1 MSLLNILND
10 DNDEH
15 DQPIKQSLY
24 YSDNDF
30 IATLS
35 NSNNPVAILSLNCQS
50 ISSKFDDI
58 LILVE
63 KVYQR
68 NQNIDILCIQESWL
82 GEHSH
87 YSQYNIDGYDMYYQS
102 SVCSSHTGL
111 IIYVRSEYQV
121 KQLNLRNSSVLWESL
136 FLEVTLADGK
146 KIIIGD
152 IYRAPKEEV
161 NIITTFIVELSHIST
176 LLNRMKLPVYLCGDY
191 NINLLKMHEKNSYEE
206 FFETMLVH
214 SYLPNI
220 TLPTRLTDTS
230 NTLIDNVFANSAKFE
245 AVSGILI
252 NNISDHQAIFT
263 IITIPRERVII
274 HTNISSNNQTTYTV
288 KKLSSGTKPKAI
300 FTPPNRKLDIDMF
313 CEDVRINLV
322 ANTDNSFDESDNY
335 KGLVKS
341 IGDAQKKQID
351 SKRFKYNKYRHKKCK
366 WITFGLLKSIE
377 FRDNL
382 YRELKKTPIDR
393 DDYRNKKINLRT
405 YNRIIN
411 RSKTYLKKRYYAEK
425 FHLFKNNIKLTWRL
439 INEVLENNPNKSI
452 STKFNINDKCITDQ
466 QEIGNHFN
474 SFFASIGTKISQQIK
489 NHDQIDHR
497 QYLINRPVTTF
508 HFHEITTQDVMCI
521 ISKLPNKK
529 STGYDEISTE
539 TVKILSAVIS
549 PTLSLIIN
557 KCILNG
563 TVPDEMKVSKIKP
576 LFKKG
581 DVTLL
586 NNYRPISLLPCVS
599 KIFERVL
606 FNQLYEYFERND
618 LLTQH
623 QYGFRKNHSTEFA
636 AMELIDR
643 VANLLELGKIPFNL
657 YIDLSKAFDVLNH
670 DILLSKLE
678 FYGLNELTIK
688 LIKNYL
694 SNRSQFCQYYDASS
708 DIVRTNIG
716 VPQGSILG
724 PLLFSI
730 YINDLVNTSDK
741 FNFLMYADDTTLTGS
756 VEDFL
761 NGHSNESTEDIIT
774 KELIKIS
781 TWMEVNKLL
790 INESKTKIMFFYMS
804 PKCIDALTIR
814 MNGVEI
820 EVVDDFNFLGI
831 TINKSLNWK
840 SHVNVSC
847 NKVLKYIA
855 VIHRTKKY
863 LPFSVLQ
870 TMYKSL
876 ILPIIYYG
884 LLLWGP
890 HCERLFLL
898 QKRIMRVIT
907 NSKYIA
913 HTDPIFKTLNL
924 LKLPDLYRLQLYKLY
939 YKIKKQTVPAY
950 FRHILTEVVNPYNTR
965 NTFFKYPIAR
975 HEYTRKTCL
984 YQVINYVNY
993 PPNNPLMKLRTDMSD
1008 THSITGFALYHKNR
1022 TLESYSLHCR
1032 IIDCYVCR
1040 VCQ

>member
-1 MSLLNILND
+1 MND

-87 YSQYNIDGYDMYYQS
+87 YSQCNIDGYDMYYQS
-102 SVCSSHTGL
+102 SVCSSHTSL
-111 IIYVRSEYQV
+111 IIYVRSDYQV

-161 NIITTFIVELSHIST
+161 NIISTFIVELSHILT

-252 NNISDHQAIFT
+252 NNISDHKAIFT

-288 KKLSSGTKPKAI
+288 KKLSSGTKPKAM

-322 ANTDNSFDESDNY
+322 TNTDNSFDESDNY

-351 SKRFKYNKYRHKKCK
+351 SRRFKYNKYRHKKCK

-411 RSKTYLKKRYYAEK
+411 RSKTYLKKRYYAKK
-425 FHLFKNNIKLTWRL
+425 FHQLKNNIKLTWRL
-439 INEVLENNPNKSI
+439 INEVLGNNPNKSI

-466 QEIGNHFN
+466 QEIANHFN
-474 SFFASIGTKISQQIK
+474 SFFASISTKISQQIK

-539 TVKILSAVIS
+539 TIKILSAVIS

-557 KCILNG
+557 NCILNG

-599 KIFERVL
+599 KIFEKVL

-716 VPQGSILG
+716 VPQW
-724 PLLFSI
+724 
-730 YINDLVNTSDK
+730 
-741 FNFLMYADDTTLTGS
+741 LM
-756 VEDFL
+756 
-761 NGHSNESTEDIIT
+761 
-774 KELIKIS
+774 
-781 TWMEVNKLL
+781 
-790 INESKTKIMFFYMS
+790 
-804 PKCIDALTIR
+804 
-814 MNGVEI
+814 
-820 EVVDDFNFLGI
+820 
-831 TINKSLNWK
+831 SLA
-840 SHVNVSC
+840 SQ
-847 NKVLKYIA
+847 Y
-855 VIHRTKKY
+855 
-863 LPFSVLQ
+863 
-870 TMYKSL
+870 
-876 ILPIIYYG
+876 
-884 LLLWGP
+884 LLLVLYNLQAYIKM
-890 HCERLFLL
+890 LF
-898 QKRIMRVIT
+898 RV
-907 NSKYIA
+907 
-913 HTDPIFKTLNL
+913 
-924 LKLPDLYRLQLYKLY
+924 
-939 YKIKKQTVPAY
+939 
-950 FRHILTEVVNPYNTR
+950 
-965 NTFFKYPIAR
+965 
-975 HEYTRKTCL
+975 TC
-984 YQVINYVNY
+984 
-993 PPNNPLMKLRTDMSD
+993 
-1008 THSITGFALYHKNR
+1008 
-1022 TLESYSLHCR
+1022 
-1032 IIDCYVCR
+1032 
-1040 VCQ
+1040 

>member
-1 MSLLNILND
+1 M
-10 DNDEH
+10 
-15 DQPIKQSLY
+15 
-24 YSDNDF
+24 
-30 IATLS
+30 
-35 NSNNPVAILSLNCQS
+35 
-50 ISSKFDDI
+50 
-58 LILVE
+58 
-63 KVYQR
+63 
-68 NQNIDILCIQESWL
+68 CIQESWL

-161 NIITTFIVELSHIST
+161 NIITTFIVELSHILT
-176 LLNRMKLPVYLCGDY
+176 LLNQMKLPVYLCGDY
-191 NINLLKMHEKNSYEE
+191 NINLLKMHEKNLYEE

-288 KKLSSGTKPKAI
+288 KKLPSGTKPKAI

-335 KGLVKS
+335 KGLLKS

-366 WITFGLLKSIE
+366 WITFWLLKSIE

-425 FHLFKNNIKLTWRL
+425 FHQLKNNIKLTWRL
-439 INEVLENNPNKSI
+439 INKVLGNNPNKSI

-466 QEIGNHFN
+466 QKIANHFN

-529 STGYDEISTE
+529 STGYDKISTE
-539 TVKILSAVIS
+539 TIKILSAVIS

-643 VANLLELGKIPFNL
+643 VANLLELGKIHL
-657 YIDLSKAFDVLNH
+657 
-670 DILLSKLE
+670 
-678 FYGLNELTIK
+678 
-688 LIKNYL
+688 
-694 SNRSQFCQYYDASS
+694 
-708 DIVRTNIG
+708 
-716 VPQGSILG
+716 
-724 PLLFSI
+724 I
-730 YINDLVNTSDK
+730 YILI
-741 FNFLMYADDTTLTGS
+741 FLKHL
-756 VEDFL
+756 
-761 NGHSNESTEDIIT
+761 
-774 KELIKIS
+774 
-781 TWMEVNKLL
+781 
-790 INESKTKIMFFYMS
+790 MF
-804 PKCIDALTIR
+804 
-814 MNGVEI
+814 
-820 EVVDDFNFLGI
+820 
-831 TINKSLNWK
+831 
-840 SHVNVSC
+840 
-847 NKVLKYIA
+847 
-855 VIHRTKKY
+855 
-863 LPFSVLQ
+863 
-870 TMYKSL
+870 
-876 ILPIIYYG
+876 
-884 LLLWGP
+884 
-890 HCERLFLL
+890 
-898 QKRIMRVIT
+898 
-907 NSKYIA
+907 
-913 HTDPIFKTLNL
+913 
-924 LKLPDLYRLQLYKLY
+924 
-939 YKIKKQTVPAY
+939 
-950 FRHILTEVVNPYNTR
+950 
-965 NTFFKYPIAR
+965 
-975 HEYTRKTCL
+975 
-984 YQVINYVNY
+984 
-993 PPNNPLMKLRTDMSD
+993 
-1008 THSITGFALYHKNR
+1008 
-1022 TLESYSLHCR
+1022 
-1032 IIDCYVCR
+1032 
-1040 VCQ
+1040 

>member
-1 MSLLNILND
+1 MWLLNILND

-58 LILVE
+58 LILVK

-146 KIIIGD
+146 NIIIGD

-161 NIITTFIVELSHIST
+161 NIITTFIVELSHILT

-245 AVSGILI
+245 AVFGILI

-288 KKLSSGTKPKAI
+288 KKLSSRTKPKAI

-382 YRELKKTPIDR
+382 YRELKKTITG
-393 DDYRNKKINLRT
+393 I
-405 YNRIIN
+405 
-411 RSKTYLKKRYYAEK
+411 KRLIYA
-425 FHLFKNNIKLTWRL
+425 HITGLLIVVKLT
-439 INEVLENNPNKSI
+439 
-452 STKFNINDKCITDQ
+452 
-466 QEIGNHFN
+466 
-474 SFFASIGTKISQQIK
+474 
-489 NHDQIDHR
+489 
-497 QYLINRPVTTF
+497 
-508 HFHEITTQDVMCI
+508 
-521 ISKLPNKK
+521 
-529 STGYDEISTE
+529 
-539 TVKILSAVIS
+539 
-549 PTLSLIIN
+549 
-557 KCILNG
+557 
-563 TVPDEMKVSKIKP
+563 
-576 LFKKG
+576 
-581 DVTLL
+581 
-586 NNYRPISLLPCVS
+586 
-599 KIFERVL
+599 
-606 FNQLYEYFERND
+606 
-618 LLTQH
+618 
-623 QYGFRKNHSTEFA
+623 
-636 AMELIDR
+636 
-643 VANLLELGKIPFNL
+643 
-657 YIDLSKAFDVLNH
+657 
-670 DILLSKLE
+670 
-678 FYGLNELTIK
+678 
-688 LIKNYL
+688 
-694 SNRSQFCQYYDASS
+694 
-708 DIVRTNIG
+708 
-716 VPQGSILG
+716 
-724 PLLFSI
+724 
-730 YINDLVNTSDK
+730 
-741 FNFLMYADDTTLTGS
+741 
-756 VEDFL
+756 
-761 NGHSNESTEDIIT
+761 
-774 KELIKIS
+774 
-781 TWMEVNKLL
+781 
-790 INESKTKIMFFYMS
+790 
-804 PKCIDALTIR
+804 
-814 MNGVEI
+814 
-820 EVVDDFNFLGI
+820 
-831 TINKSLNWK
+831 
-840 SHVNVSC
+840 
-847 NKVLKYIA
+847 
-855 VIHRTKKY
+855 
-863 LPFSVLQ
+863 
-870 TMYKSL
+870 
-876 ILPIIYYG
+876 
-884 LLLWGP
+884 
-890 HCERLFLL
+890 
-898 QKRIMRVIT
+898 
-907 NSKYIA
+907 
-913 HTDPIFKTLNL
+913 
-924 LKLPDLYRLQLYKLY
+924 
-939 YKIKKQTVPAY
+939 
-950 FRHILTEVVNPYNTR
+950 
-965 NTFFKYPIAR
+965 
-975 HEYTRKTCL
+975 
-984 YQVINYVNY
+984 
-993 PPNNPLMKLRTDMSD
+993 
-1008 THSITGFALYHKNR
+1008 
-1022 TLESYSLHCR
+1022 
-1032 IIDCYVCR
+1032 
-1040 VCQ
+1040 

>member
-1 MSLLNILND
+1 M
-10 DNDEH
+10 
-15 DQPIKQSLY
+15 
-24 YSDNDF
+24 
-30 IATLS
+30 
-35 NSNNPVAILSLNCQS
+35 
-50 ISSKFDDI
+50 
-58 LILVE
+58 
-63 KVYQR
+63 
-68 NQNIDILCIQESWL
+68 
-82 GEHSH
+82 
-87 YSQYNIDGYDMYYQS
+87 
-102 SVCSSHTGL
+102 
-111 IIYVRSEYQV
+111 
-121 KQLNLRNSSVLWESL
+121 
-136 FLEVTLADGK
+136 
-146 KIIIGD
+146 
-152 IYRAPKEEV
+152 
-161 NIITTFIVELSHIST
+161 
-176 LLNRMKLPVYLCGDY
+176 
-191 NINLLKMHEKNSYEE
+191 
-206 FFETMLVH
+206 
-214 SYLPNI
+214 
-220 TLPTRLTDTS
+220 
-230 NTLIDNVFANSAKFE
+230 
-245 AVSGILI
+245 
-252 NNISDHQAIFT
+252 
-263 IITIPRERVII
+263 
-274 HTNISSNNQTTYTV
+274 
-288 KKLSSGTKPKAI
+288 
-300 FTPPNRKLDIDMF
+300 
-313 CEDVRINLV
+313 
-322 ANTDNSFDESDNY
+322 
-335 KGLVKS
+335 
-341 IGDAQKKQID
+341 
-351 SKRFKYNKYRHKKCK
+351 
-366 WITFGLLKSIE
+366 
-377 FRDNL
+377 
-382 YRELKKTPIDR
+382 
-393 DDYRNKKINLRT
+393 
-405 YNRIIN
+405 
-411 RSKTYLKKRYYAEK
+411 
-425 FHLFKNNIKLTWRL
+425 
-439 INEVLENNPNKSI
+439 
-452 STKFNINDKCITDQ
+452 
-466 QEIGNHFN
+466 
-474 SFFASIGTKISQQIK
+474 
-489 NHDQIDHR
+489 
-497 QYLINRPVTTF
+497 
-508 HFHEITTQDVMCI
+508 
-521 ISKLPNKK
+521 PNKK

-539 TVKILSAVIS
+539 TIKILSAVIS

-606 FNQLYEYFERND
+606 FNQLYEYFDRND

-643 VANLLELGKIPFNL
+643 VANLLELGTILFNL

-670 DILLSKLE
+670 DILRSKLE

-790 INESKTKIMFFYMS
+790 INESKTKIMFFHM
-804 PKCIDALTIR
+804 PPMCIDALTIR

-993 PPNNPLMKLRTDMSD
+993 PPSNPLMKLRTDMSD

>member
-1 MSLLNILND
+1 MND

-15 DQPIKQSLY
+15 DQPIMQSLY

-35 NSNNPVAILSLNCQS
+35 NSNNPVAILSLNCQC

-58 LILVE
+58 RILVE

-136 FLEVTLADGK
+136 FLEVTLTDGK

-161 NIITTFIVELSHIST
+161 NIITTFIVELSHILT

-191 NINLLKMHEKNSYEE
+191 NINLLKMHEKNWYEE

-263 IITIPRERVII
+263 IITIPRERVNI

-393 DDYRNKKINLRT
+393 DDYRNKKINLCT

-425 FHLFKNNIKLTWRL
+425 FHQLKNNIKLTWCL
-439 INEVLENNPNKSI
+439 INEVLGNNPNKSI

-466 QEIGNHFN
+466 QEIANHFN

-489 NHDQIDHR
+489 THDQIDHR

-508 HFHEITTQDVMCI
+508 HFHEITKQDVMCI

-539 TVKILSAVIS
+539 TSC
-549 PTLSLIIN
+549 N
-557 KCILNG
+557 
-563 TVPDEMKVSKIKP
+563 
-576 LFKKG
+576 
-581 DVTLL
+581 
-586 NNYRPISLLPCVS
+586 
-599 KIFERVL
+599 
-606 FNQLYEYFERND
+606 
-618 LLTQH
+618 
-623 QYGFRKNHSTEFA
+623 
-636 AMELIDR
+636 
-643 VANLLELGKIPFNL
+643 
-657 YIDLSKAFDVLNH
+657 
-670 DILLSKLE
+670 
-678 FYGLNELTIK
+678 
-688 LIKNYL
+688 L
-694 SNRSQFCQYYDASS
+694 SN
-708 DIVRTNIG
+708 
-716 VPQGSILG
+716 SI
-724 PLLFSI
+724 P
-730 YINDLVNTSDK
+730 N
-741 FNFLMYADDTTLTGS
+741 
-756 VEDFL
+756 
-761 NGHSNESTEDIIT
+761 
-774 KELIKIS
+774 
-781 TWMEVNKLL
+781 
-790 INESKTKIMFFYMS
+790 
-804 PKCIDALTIR
+804 
-814 MNGVEI
+814 
-820 EVVDDFNFLGI
+820 
-831 TINKSLNWK
+831 
-840 SHVNVSC
+840 
-847 NKVLKYIA
+847 
-855 VIHRTKKY
+855 
-863 LPFSVLQ
+863 
-870 TMYKSL
+870 YK
-876 ILPIIYYG
+876 
-884 LLLWGP
+884 
-890 HCERLFLL
+890 
-898 QKRIMRVIT
+898 
-907 NSKYIA
+907 
-913 HTDPIFKTLNL
+913 
-924 LKLPDLYRLQLYKLY
+924 
-939 YKIKKQTVPAY
+939 
-950 FRHILTEVVNPYNTR
+950 
-965 NTFFKYPIAR
+965 
-975 HEYTRKTCL
+975 
-984 YQVINYVNY
+984 
-993 PPNNPLMKLRTDMSD
+993 
-1008 THSITGFALYHKNR
+1008 
-1022 TLESYSLHCR
+1022 
-1032 IIDCYVCR
+1032 
-1040 VCQ
+1040 

>member
-152 IYRAPKEEV
+152 IYRAPREEV
-161 NIITTFIVELSHIST
+161 NIITTFIVELSHILT
-176 LLNRMKLPVYLCGDY
+176 LLNRMKLSVYLCGDY

-206 FFETMLVH
+206 FFETMFVH

-288 KKLSSGTKPKAI
+288 KKLSSGTKPKTI

-322 ANTDNSFDESDNY
+322 ANTDNTFDESDNY

-351 SKRFKYNKYRHKKCK
+351 SKRFKYNKYKHKKCK

-425 FHLFKNNIKLTWRL
+425 FHQLKNNIKLTWRL
-439 INEVLENNPNKSI
+439 INEVLGNNPNKSI

-466 QEIGNHFN
+466 QEIANHFN
-474 SFFASIGTKISQQIK
+474 SSFASIGTKISQQIK

-539 TVKILSAVIS
+539 TIKILSAVIS

-557 KCILNG
+557 ICILNG
-563 TVPDEMKVSKIKP
+563 TVPDEMKVSKINLCLK
-576 LFKKG
+576 
-581 DVTLL
+581 
-586 NNYRPISLLPCVS
+586 
-599 KIFERVL
+599 RV
-606 FNQLYEYFERND
+606 
-618 LLTQH
+618 
-623 QYGFRKNHSTEFA
+623 
-636 AMELIDR
+636 M
-643 VANLLELGKIPFNL
+643 
-657 YIDLSKAFDVLNH
+657 
-670 DILLSKLE
+670 
-678 FYGLNELTIK
+678 
-688 LIKNYL
+688 
-694 SNRSQFCQYYDASS
+694 
-708 DIVRTNIG
+708 
-716 VPQGSILG
+716 
-724 PLLFSI
+724 
-730 YINDLVNTSDK
+730 
-741 FNFLMYADDTTLTGS
+741 
-756 VEDFL
+756 
-761 NGHSNESTEDIIT
+761 
-774 KELIKIS
+774 
-781 TWMEVNKLL
+781 
-790 INESKTKIMFFYMS
+790 
-804 PKCIDALTIR
+804 
-814 MNGVEI
+814 
-820 EVVDDFNFLGI
+820 
-831 TINKSLNWK
+831 
-840 SHVNVSC
+840 
-847 NKVLKYIA
+847 
-855 VIHRTKKY
+855 
-863 LPFSVLQ
+863 
-870 TMYKSL
+870 
-876 ILPIIYYG
+876 
-884 LLLWGP
+884 
-890 HCERLFLL
+890 
-898 QKRIMRVIT
+898 
-907 NSKYIA
+907 
-913 HTDPIFKTLNL
+913 
-924 LKLPDLYRLQLYKLY
+924 
-939 YKIKKQTVPAY
+939 
-950 FRHILTEVVNPYNTR
+950 
-965 NTFFKYPIAR
+965 
-975 HEYTRKTCL
+975 
-984 YQVINYVNY
+984 
-993 PPNNPLMKLRTDMSD
+993 
-1008 THSITGFALYHKNR
+1008 
-1022 TLESYSLHCR
+1022 
-1032 IIDCYVCR
+1032 
-1040 VCQ
+1040 

>member
-1 MSLLNILND
+1 
-10 DNDEH
+10 
-15 DQPIKQSLY
+15 
-24 YSDNDF
+24 
-30 IATLS
+30 
-35 NSNNPVAILSLNCQS
+35 
-50 ISSKFDDI
+50 
-58 LILVE
+58 
-63 KVYQR
+63 
-68 NQNIDILCIQESWL
+68 
-82 GEHSH
+82 
-87 YSQYNIDGYDMYYQS
+87 MYYQS

-152 IYRAPKEEV
+152 IYRAPREEV
-161 NIITTFIVELSHIST
+161 NIITTFIVELSHILT
-176 LLNRMKLPVYLCGDY
+176 LLNLMKLPVYLCGDY

-322 ANTDNSFDESDNY
+322 ANTDNTFDESDNY

-351 SKRFKYNKYRHKKCK
+351 SKRFKFNKYRHKKCK

-382 YRELKKTPIDR
+382 DRELKKTPIDR

-411 RSKTYLKKRYYAEK
+411 RSKTYLKKRYYAAK
-425 FHLFKNNIKLTWRL
+425 FHQLKNNIKLTWRL
-439 INEVLENNPNKSI
+439 INEVLGNNPNKSI

-466 QEIGNHFN
+466 QEITNHFN

-539 TVKILSAVIS
+539 TIKILSFVIS

-563 TVPDEMKVSKIKP
+563 TVPD
-576 LFKKG
+576 
-581 DVTLL
+581 
-586 NNYRPISLLPCVS
+586 
-599 KIFERVL
+599 
-606 FNQLYEYFERND
+606 
-618 LLTQH
+618 
-623 QYGFRKNHSTEFA
+623 
-636 AMELIDR
+636 
-643 VANLLELGKIPFNL
+643 
-657 YIDLSKAFDVLNH
+657 
-670 DILLSKLE
+670 
-678 FYGLNELTIK
+678 
-688 LIKNYL
+688 
-694 SNRSQFCQYYDASS
+694 
-708 DIVRTNIG
+708 
-716 VPQGSILG
+716 
-724 PLLFSI
+724 
-730 YINDLVNTSDK
+730 
-741 FNFLMYADDTTLTGS
+741 
-756 VEDFL
+756 
-761 NGHSNESTEDIIT
+761 
-774 KELIKIS
+774 
-781 TWMEVNKLL
+781 
-790 INESKTKIMFFYMS
+790 
-804 PKCIDALTIR
+804 
-814 MNGVEI
+814 
-820 EVVDDFNFLGI
+820 
-831 TINKSLNWK
+831 
-840 SHVNVSC
+840 
-847 NKVLKYIA
+847 
-855 VIHRTKKY
+855 
-863 LPFSVLQ
+863 
-870 TMYKSL
+870 
-876 ILPIIYYG
+876 
-884 LLLWGP
+884 
-890 HCERLFLL
+890 
-898 QKRIMRVIT
+898 
-907 NSKYIA
+907 
-913 HTDPIFKTLNL
+913 
-924 LKLPDLYRLQLYKLY
+924 
-939 YKIKKQTVPAY
+939 
-950 FRHILTEVVNPYNTR
+950 
-965 NTFFKYPIAR
+965 
-975 HEYTRKTCL
+975 
-984 YQVINYVNY
+984 
-993 PPNNPLMKLRTDMSD
+993 
-1008 THSITGFALYHKNR
+1008 
-1022 TLESYSLHCR
+1022 
-1032 IIDCYVCR
+1032 
-1040 VCQ
+1040 

>member
-1 MSLLNILND
+1 MND

-63 KVYQR
+63 NVYQR

-102 SVCSSHTGL
+102 SVCSSYTGL

-152 IYRAPKEEV
+152 IYRAPREEV
-161 NIITTFIVELSHIST
+161 NIITTFIVELSHILT

-245 AVSGILI
+245 VVSGILI

-313 CEDVRINLV
+313 CKDVRINLV

-335 KGLVKS
+335 KRLVKS

-411 RSKTYLKKRYYAEK
+411 RSKTYLKKKYYAEK
-425 FHLFKNNIKLTWRL
+425 FHQLKNNIKLTWRL
-439 INEVLENNPNKSI
+439 INEVLGNNPNKSI

-466 QEIGNHFN
+466 QEIANHFN

-529 STGYDEISTE
+529 STGYDKISTE
-539 TVKILSAVIS
+539 TIKILSAVIS

-576 LFKKG
+576 LF
-581 DVTLL
+581 
-586 NNYRPISLLPCVS
+586 
-599 KIFERVL
+599 
-606 FNQLYEYFERND
+606 
-618 LLTQH
+618 
-623 QYGFRKNHSTEFA
+623 
-636 AMELIDR
+636 
-643 VANLLELGKIPFNL
+643 
-657 YIDLSKAFDVLNH
+657 
-670 DILLSKLE
+670 
-678 FYGLNELTIK
+678 
-688 LIKNYL
+688 
-694 SNRSQFCQYYDASS
+694 
-708 DIVRTNIG
+708 
-716 VPQGSILG
+716 
-724 PLLFSI
+724 
-730 YINDLVNTSDK
+730 
-741 FNFLMYADDTTLTGS
+741 
-756 VEDFL
+756 
-761 NGHSNESTEDIIT
+761 
-774 KELIKIS
+774 
-781 TWMEVNKLL
+781 
-790 INESKTKIMFFYMS
+790 
-804 PKCIDALTIR
+804 
-814 MNGVEI
+814 
-820 EVVDDFNFLGI
+820 
-831 TINKSLNWK
+831 
-840 SHVNVSC
+840 
-847 NKVLKYIA
+847 
-855 VIHRTKKY
+855 
-863 LPFSVLQ
+863 
-870 TMYKSL
+870 
-876 ILPIIYYG
+876 
-884 LLLWGP
+884 
-890 HCERLFLL
+890 
-898 QKRIMRVIT
+898 
-907 NSKYIA
+907 
-913 HTDPIFKTLNL
+913 
-924 LKLPDLYRLQLYKLY
+924 
-939 YKIKKQTVPAY
+939 
-950 FRHILTEVVNPYNTR
+950 
-965 NTFFKYPIAR
+965 
-975 HEYTRKTCL
+975 
-984 YQVINYVNY
+984 
-993 PPNNPLMKLRTDMSD
+993 
-1008 THSITGFALYHKNR
+1008 
-1022 TLESYSLHCR
+1022 
-1032 IIDCYVCR
+1032 
-1040 VCQ
+1040 

>member
-1 MSLLNILND
+1 M
-10 DNDEH
+10 
-15 DQPIKQSLY
+15 
-24 YSDNDF
+24 
-30 IATLS
+30 
-35 NSNNPVAILSLNCQS
+35 
-50 ISSKFDDI
+50 
-58 LILVE
+58 
-63 KVYQR
+63 
-68 NQNIDILCIQESWL
+68 
-82 GEHSH
+82 
-87 YSQYNIDGYDMYYQS
+87 
-102 SVCSSHTGL
+102 
-111 IIYVRSEYQV
+111 
-121 KQLNLRNSSVLWESL
+121 
-136 FLEVTLADGK
+136 
-146 KIIIGD
+146 
-152 IYRAPKEEV
+152 YRAPREEV
-161 NIITTFIVELSHIST
+161 NIITTFIVELSHILT

-191 NINLLKMHEKNSYEE
+191 NINLLKMHEKKSYEE
-206 FFETMLVH
+206 FFKTMLVH

-263 IITIPRERVII
+263 IITISRERVII

-300 FTPPNRKLDIDMF
+300 FIPPNRKLDIDIF

-322 ANTDNSFDESDNY
+322 ANTDNTFDGSDSY

-382 YRELKKTPIDR
+382 YRELEETPIDR

-425 FHLFKNNIKLTWRL
+425 FHQLKNNIKLTWRL
-439 INEVLENNPNKSI
+439 INEVLGNNPNKSI

-466 QEIGNHFN
+466 QEIANHFN

-508 HFHEITTQDVMCI
+508 YFHEITTQDVMCI

-529 STGYDEISTE
+529 NTGYDEISTE
-539 TVKILSAVIS
+539 TIKILSAVIS

-606 FNQLYEYFERND
+606 FNQLYEYFDRND

-643 VANLLELGKIPFNL
+643 VANLLELGKISFNL

-694 SNRSQFCQYYDASS
+694 SNRS
-708 DIVRTNIG
+708 
-716 VPQGSILG
+716 
-724 PLLFSI
+724 
-730 YINDLVNTSDK
+730 
-741 FNFLMYADDTTLTGS
+741 
-756 VEDFL
+756 
-761 NGHSNESTEDIIT
+761 
-774 KELIKIS
+774 
-781 TWMEVNKLL
+781 
-790 INESKTKIMFFYMS
+790 
-804 PKCIDALTIR
+804 
-814 MNGVEI
+814 
-820 EVVDDFNFLGI
+820 
-831 TINKSLNWK
+831 
-840 SHVNVSC
+840 
-847 NKVLKYIA
+847 
-855 VIHRTKKY
+855 
-863 LPFSVLQ
+863 
-870 TMYKSL
+870 
-876 ILPIIYYG
+876 
-884 LLLWGP
+884 
-890 HCERLFLL
+890 
-898 QKRIMRVIT
+898 
-907 NSKYIA
+907 
-913 HTDPIFKTLNL
+913 
-924 LKLPDLYRLQLYKLY
+924 
-939 YKIKKQTVPAY
+939 
-950 FRHILTEVVNPYNTR
+950 
-965 NTFFKYPIAR
+965 
-975 HEYTRKTCL
+975 
-984 YQVINYVNY
+984 
-993 PPNNPLMKLRTDMSD
+993 
-1008 THSITGFALYHKNR
+1008 
-1022 TLESYSLHCR
+1022 
-1032 IIDCYVCR
+1032 
-1040 VCQ
+1040 

>member
-1 MSLLNILND
+1 MND

-24 YSDNDF
+24 YYSDNDF

-35 NSNNPVAILSLNCQS
+35 NYNNPVAILSLNCQS

-68 NQNIDILCIQESWL
+68 NQNIDMLCIQESWL

-161 NIITTFIVELSHIST
+161 NIITTFIVELSHILT
-176 LLNRMKLPVYLCGDY
+176 LLNQMKLPVYLCGDY
-191 NINLLKMHEKNSYEE
+191 NINLLKMHEKNLYEE

-288 KKLSSGTKPKAI
+288 KKLPSGTKPKAI

-335 KGLVKS
+335 KGLLKS

-366 WITFGLLKSIE
+366 WITFWLLKSIE

-425 FHLFKNNIKLTWRL
+425 FHQLKNNIKLTWRL
-439 INEVLENNPNKSI
+439 INEVLGNNPNKSI

-466 QEIGNHFN
+466 QEIANHFN

-508 HFHEITTQDVMCI
+508 QFHDITTQDVMCI

-529 STGYDEISTE
+529 STGYDKISTE
-539 TVKILSAVIS
+539 TIKILSAVIS

-636 AMELIDR
+636 AMELIHR

-678 FYGLNELTIK
+678 F
-688 LIKNYL
+688 
-694 SNRSQFCQYYDASS
+694 
-708 DIVRTNIG
+708 
-716 VPQGSILG
+716 
-724 PLLFSI
+724 
-730 YINDLVNTSDK
+730 
-741 FNFLMYADDTTLTGS
+741 
-756 VEDFL
+756 
-761 NGHSNESTEDIIT
+761 
-774 KELIKIS
+774 
-781 TWMEVNKLL
+781 
-790 INESKTKIMFFYMS
+790 
-804 PKCIDALTIR
+804 
-814 MNGVEI
+814 
-820 EVVDDFNFLGI
+820 
-831 TINKSLNWK
+831 
-840 SHVNVSC
+840 
-847 NKVLKYIA
+847 
-855 VIHRTKKY
+855 
-863 LPFSVLQ
+863 
-870 TMYKSL
+870 
-876 ILPIIYYG
+876 
-884 LLLWGP
+884 
-890 HCERLFLL
+890 
-898 QKRIMRVIT
+898 
-907 NSKYIA
+907 
-913 HTDPIFKTLNL
+913 
-924 LKLPDLYRLQLYKLY
+924 
-939 YKIKKQTVPAY
+939 TV
-950 FRHILTEVVNPYNTR
+950 
-965 NTFFKYPIAR
+965 
-975 HEYTRKTCL
+975 
-984 YQVINYVNY
+984 
-993 PPNNPLMKLRTDMSD
+993 
-1008 THSITGFALYHKNR
+1008 
-1022 TLESYSLHCR
+1022 
-1032 IIDCYVCR
+1032 
-1040 VCQ
+1040 

>member
-1 MSLLNILND
+1 MND

-152 IYRAPKEEV
+152 IYRAPREEV
-161 NIITTFIVELSHIST
+161 NI
-176 LLNRMKLPVYLCGDY
+176 
-191 NINLLKMHEKNSYEE
+191 INLLKMHEKNSYEE

-252 NNISDHQAIFT
+252 NDISDHQAIFT

-322 ANTDNSFDESDNY
+322 ANTDNSFDEIDNY

-341 IGDAQKKQID
+341 ISDAQKKQID

-405 YNRIIN
+405 YNGIIN
-411 RSKTYLKKRYYAEK
+411 RSKIYLKKRYYAEK
-425 FHLFKNNIKLTWRL
+425 FHQLKNNIKLTWRL
-439 INEVLENNPNKSI
+439 INEVLGNNPNKSI
-452 STKFNINDKCITDQ
+452 STKFNINDKCIIDQ
-466 QEIGNHFN
+466 QEIANHFN

-529 STGYDEISTE
+529 
-539 TVKILSAVIS
+539 KH
-549 PTLSLIIN
+549 
-557 KCILNG
+557 
-563 TVPDEMKVSKIKP
+563 
-576 LFKKG
+576 
-581 DVTLL
+581 
-586 NNYRPISLLPCVS
+586 R
-599 KIFERVL
+599 
-606 FNQLYEYFERND
+606 
-618 LLTQH
+618 
-623 QYGFRKNHSTEFA
+623 
-636 AMELIDR
+636 
-643 VANLLELGKIPFNL
+643 
-657 YIDLSKAFDVLNH
+657 
-670 DILLSKLE
+670 
-678 FYGLNELTIK
+678 
-688 LIKNYL
+688 
-694 SNRSQFCQYYDASS
+694 
-708 DIVRTNIG
+708 
-716 VPQGSILG
+716 
-724 PLLFSI
+724 
-730 YINDLVNTSDK
+730 
-741 FNFLMYADDTTLTGS
+741 
-756 VEDFL
+756 
-761 NGHSNESTEDIIT
+761 
-774 KELIKIS
+774 
-781 TWMEVNKLL
+781 
-790 INESKTKIMFFYMS
+790 
-804 PKCIDALTIR
+804 IR
-814 MNGVEI
+814 
-820 EVVDDFNFLGI
+820 
-831 TINKSLNWK
+831 
-840 SHVNVSC
+840 
-847 NKVLKYIA
+847 
-855 VIHRTKKY
+855 
-863 LPFSVLQ
+863 
-870 TMYKSL
+870 
-876 ILPIIYYG
+876 
-884 LLLWGP
+884 
-890 HCERLFLL
+890 
-898 QKRIMRVIT
+898 
-907 NSKYIA
+907 
-913 HTDPIFKTLNL
+913 
-924 LKLPDLYRLQLYKLY
+924 
-939 YKIKKQTVPAY
+939 
-950 FRHILTEVVNPYNTR
+950 
-965 NTFFKYPIAR
+965 
-975 HEYTRKTCL
+975 
-984 YQVINYVNY
+984 
-993 PPNNPLMKLRTDMSD
+993 
-1008 THSITGFALYHKNR
+1008 
-1022 TLESYSLHCR
+1022 
-1032 IIDCYVCR
+1032 
-1040 VCQ
+1040 

>member
-1 MSLLNILND
+1 MND

-15 DQPIKQSLY
+15 DQPIKQPLY

-87 YSQYNIDGYDMYYQS
+87 YSQCNIDGYDMYYQS
-102 SVCSSHTGL
+102 SVCSSHTSL
-111 IIYVRSEYQV
+111 IIYVRSDYQV

-152 IYRAPKEEV
+152 IYRGPKEEV
-161 NIITTFIVELSHIST
+161 NIITTFIVELSHILT

-252 NNISDHQAIFT
+252 NNISDHKAIFT

-322 ANTDNSFDESDNY
+322 TNTDNSFDESDNY

-425 FHLFKNNIKLTWRL
+425 FHQLKNNIKLTWRL
-439 INEVLENNPNKSI
+439 INEVLGNNPNKSI
-452 STKFNINDKCITDQ
+452 STKFNLNDKCITDQ
-466 QEIGNHFN
+466 QEIANHFN

-539 TVKILSAVIS
+539 TIKILSAVIS

-557 KCILNG
+557 NCILNG

-599 KIFERVL
+599 KIFEKVL

-678 FYGLNELTIK
+678 FYGINELTIK

-708 DIVRTNIG
+708 DIVLTNIG

-730 YINDLVNTSDK
+730 YI
-741 FNFLMYADDTTLTGS
+741 
-756 VEDFL
+756 
-761 NGHSNESTEDIIT
+761 
-774 KELIKIS
+774 
-781 TWMEVNKLL
+781 
-790 INESKTKIMFFYMS
+790 
-804 PKCIDALTIR
+804 
-814 MNGVEI
+814 
-820 EVVDDFNFLGI
+820 
-831 TINKSLNWK
+831 
-840 SHVNVSC
+840 
-847 NKVLKYIA
+847 YI
-855 VIHRTKKY
+855 Y
-863 LPFSVLQ
+863 
-870 TMYKSL
+870 
-876 ILPIIYYG
+876 IY
-884 LLLWGP
+884 
-890 HCERLFLL
+890 
-898 QKRIMRVIT
+898 I
-907 NSKYIA
+907 YI
-913 HTDPIFKTLNL
+913 
-924 LKLPDLYRLQLYKLY
+924 
-939 YKIKKQTVPAY
+939 
-950 FRHILTEVVNPYNTR
+950 
-965 NTFFKYPIAR
+965 
-975 HEYTRKTCL
+975 
-984 YQVINYVNY
+984 
-993 PPNNPLMKLRTDMSD
+993 
-1008 THSITGFALYHKNR
+1008 
-1022 TLESYSLHCR
+1022 
-1032 IIDCYVCR
+1032 
-1040 VCQ
+1040 

>member
-1 MSLLNILND
+1 MIVY
-10 DNDEH
+10 
-15 DQPIKQSLY
+15 IKY
-24 YSDNDF
+24 
-30 IATLS
+30 
-35 NSNNPVAILSLNCQS
+35 
-50 ISSKFDDI
+50 
-58 LILVE
+58 
-63 KVYQR
+63 
-68 NQNIDILCIQESWL
+68 
-82 GEHSH
+82 
-87 YSQYNIDGYDMYYQS
+87 
-102 SVCSSHTGL
+102 TGL

-136 FLEVTLADGK
+136 FLEVTLTDGK

-161 NIITTFIVELSHIST
+161 NIITTFIVELSHILT

-191 NINLLKMHEKNSYEE
+191 INLLKMHEKNSYEE

-230 NTLIDNVFANSAKFE
+230 NTLIDNVFANSAKFK
-245 AVSGILI
+245 AVSGIL
-252 NNISDHQAIFT
+252 
-263 IITIPRERVII
+263 ERVII

-425 FHLFKNNIKLTWRL
+425 FHQLKNNIKLTWRL
-439 INEVLENNPNKSI
+439 INEVLGNNPNKSI

-466 QEIGNHFN
+466 QEIANHFN

-489 NHDQIDHR
+489 THDQIDHR

-508 HFHEITTQDVMCI
+508 HFHEITKQDVMCI

-539 TVKILSAVIS
+539 TIKILSAVIS

-678 FYGLNELTIK
+678 FYGLNELAIK

-724 PLLFSI
+724 PLLFSV

-790 INESKTKIMFFYMS
+790 INESKTKIMLFYMP

-924 LKLPDLYRLQLYKLY
+924 LKLPDLYRQQLYKLY

-993 PPNNPLMKLRTDMSD
+993 PPSNPLMKLRTDMSD